1 MADRKNDK
9 FRVAVIFNVLNEQY
23 QISILE
29 GMKAKALELGLELV
43 FIQQEV
49 SFNKTG
55 IASIFPLENYLNADG
70 IILMSS
76 VFSGNDKINTYTG
89 IKNLYGNKP
98 VITVGKEIPGIPSV
112 MIRTKDSMEHLV
124 AHLVEQHDYKTFLY
138 LSGLADHRDNKNRQK
153 VFVDS
158 MEKYKKEKRSV
169 SYDILIGNFSEVE
182 AIDKMSAY
190 ISTHENAVDAIICA
204 NDNMAIGTYKVLK
217 TLDEKNPWRKCAVT
231 GFDDTP
237 QASLSIPPLT
247 TVVQP
252 LDEIGRKSV
261 NLINNLLK
269 GQPVP
274 PVCDIQSKLILRNSC
289 GCRLYSQDT
298 QQIIDTLQH
307 DYFQSEQLLRNMSV
321 FGQEVNGSYS
331 MTKLRS
337 TLDINLN
344 HLGIQTFIIIAFE
357 KKNKAHVLYTKLNGQ
372 QLLKENEI
380 EKTTISEYANKLSA
394 LTPKGQCFAVK
405 FLYTSEGNLG
415 CIFYDAP
422 SYAHPCVFSISVNIA
437 QKIYNMNTI
446 RERARQAQRL
456 EQEVEKR
463 TKQLIRVNNKRLAVE
478 AEVLKISDME
488 RKRFSTDLH
497 DDICQRLAGI
507 SMLCRSY
514 SNNPQGATSEQMTE
528 LTQLISTTLSATR
541 QYAHNSFPMDLETL
555 GLSDSIENLLV
566 AASKNACLIV
576 EFNWNLPKEYE
587 FEKTVAVNIF
597 RIAQEGLQNIIKH
610 AKATKVVFR
619 AEQTKASVVISLS
632 DDGIGIQK
640 EKINSGLGFHS
651 MEYRANQIGAKFS
664 IKQNTPKGTIVEL
677 KIKNNEK

>member
-9 FRVAVIFNVLNEQY
+9 FRVAVVFNVLNEQY

-29 GMKAKALELGLELV
+29 GMKSKALELGLELI
-43 FIQQEV
+43 FIQQEI
-49 SFNKTG
+49 SSNKSG
-55 IASIFPLENYLNADG
+55 IASLFPLDGYLNADG
-70 IILMSS
+70 IILLSS
-76 VFSGNDKINTYTG
+76 VFAGNDKINTYSG

-124 AHLVEQHDYKTFLY
+124 AHLVEQHDYNSFLY
-138 LSGLADHRDNKNRQK
+138 LSGIADHRDNKNRQK

-158 MEKYKKEKRSV
+158 MEKYKKEKRPV
-169 SYDILIGNFSEVE
+169 SYNILFGNFSEVE
-182 AIDKMSAY
+182 AIDKMTDW
-190 ISTHENAVDAIICA
+190 INTHEKAVDAIVCA
-204 NDNMAIGTYKVLK
+204 NDNMAVGTYKVLK
-217 TLDEKNPWRKCAVT
+217 TLDENNPWRNCAVT

-247 TVVQP
+247 TVIQP

-261 NLINNLLK
+261 NLINNLLR
-269 GQPVP
+269 GQPVS
-274 PVCDIQSKLILRNSC
+274 PVSDIQSKLVLRNSC
-289 GCRLYSQDT
+289 GCRLYTQDK

-321 FGQEVNGSYS
+321 FGQEINGSYS
-331 MTKLRS
+331 MDQLRS
-337 TLDINLN
+337 TLDRNLN
-344 HLGIQTFIIIAFE
+344 HLGIPTFIIMAFE
-357 KKNKAHVLYTKLNGQ
+357 KKNQVQVFYAKLNGK
-372 QLLKENEI
+372 QLVKEGEI
-380 EKTTISEYANKLSA
+380 EYATISECADKISG

-422 SYAHPCVFSISVNIA
+422 SYAHPYVFSLSVNIA
-437 QKIYNMNTI
+437 QKIYNMNSI
-446 RERARQAQRL
+446 RERARQAQKL

-463 TKQLIRVNNKRLAVE
+463 TKQLVRANNRRLAVE
-478 AEVLKISDME
+478 GEVLKISDME

-514 SNNPQGATSEQMTE
+514 SNNPKGATSEQMTE

-555 GLSDSIENLLV
+555 GLSDSIENLL
-566 AASKNACLIV
+566 AGASKNACLIS
-576 EFNWNLPKEYE
+576 EFNWNLPKNYE
-587 FEKTVAVNIF
+587 FEKSVAVNIF
-597 RIAQEGLQNIIKH
+597 RITQEGIQNIIKH

-619 AEQTKASVVISLS
+619 AEQTKTSVVISLS
-632 DDGIGIQK
+632 DDGIGVQK
-640 EKINSGLGFHS
+640 EKAGSGLGFHS

-664 IKQNTPKGTIVEL
+664 IKANKPKGTIVEL
-677 KIKNNEK
+677 KLPL

>member
-1 MADRKNDK
+1 MADRKIDK
-9 FRVAVIFNVLNEQY
+9 FRVAVVFNVLNEQY

-49 SFNKTG
+49 SFNKSG
-55 IASIFPLENYLNADG
+55 IASLFPLEDYLNADG

-76 VFSGNDKINTYTG
+76 VFAGNDKINTFSG

-98 VITVGKEIPGIPSV
+98 VVTVGKEIPGIPSV

-124 AHLVEQHDYKTFLY
+124 AHLVEQHDYNSFLY

-158 MEKYKKEKRSV
+158 MEKYKKEKRPV
-169 SYDILIGNFSEVE
+169 SYDILFGNFSEVE
-182 AIDKMSAY
+182 AIDKMTAY
-190 ISTHENAVDAIICA
+190 INTHEKAVDAIVCA
-204 NDNMAIGTYKVLK
+204 NDNMAVGTYKVLK
-217 TLDEKNPWRKCAVT
+217 TLDENNPWRKCAVT

-252 LDEIGRKSV
+252 LDEIGRTSV

-274 PVCDIQSKLILRNSC
+274 PVSDIQSKLILRNSC

-321 FGQEVNGSYS
+321 FGQEINGSYS
-331 MTKLRS
+331 MKDLRS
-337 TLDINLN
+337 TLDRNLN
-344 HLGIQTFIIIAFE
+344 HLGIPTFIIMAFE
-357 KKNKAHVLYTKLNGQ
+357 KKNLAHVMYAKLNGQ
-372 QLLKENEI
+372 QLMNEGEI
-380 EKTTISEYANKLSA
+380 EIATISDFANRISV

-422 SYAHPCVFSISVNIA
+422 SYAHPCVFSLSVNIA
-437 QKIYNMNTI
+437 QKIYNMNSI

-463 TKQLIRVNNKRLAVE
+463 TKQLVRANNKRLAVE
-478 AEVLKISDME
+478 GEVLKISDME

-514 SNNPQGATSEQMTE
+514 SNNPDGATSEQMTE

-555 GLSDSIENLLV
+555 GLSDSIENLLAT
-566 AASKNACLIV
+566 AAKNTGFTS
-576 EFNWNLPKEYE
+576 EFNWHLPKNFD

-597 RIAQEGLQNIIKH
+597 RITQEGLQNIIKH
-610 AKATKVVFR
+610 AKAERVIFR
-619 AEQTKASVVISLS
+619 AEQTKSAVVISLL

-640 EKINSGLGFHS
+640 DKARSGLGFHS

-664 IKQNTPKGTIVEL
+664 IKANKPKGTTVE
-677 KIKNNEK
+677 IKLPL